1 MDDAAMC
8 VSKGPNFIKGYYRLA
23 TALTELGMYD
33 DAINTLNMAMSKE
46 PGAALIVLLSYTY
59 CVCNFLAVVPS
70 DFRER
75 AAPKTAEDRSNQEG
89 SGRGEGQ
96 APPEGS

>member
-1 MDDAAMC
+1 MPLPCYSACHASKKDWKASMDDAAMC

-46 PGAALIVLLSYTY
+46 PGAAANLL
-59 CVCNFLAVVPS
+59 
-70 DFRER
+70 
-75 AAPKTAEDRSNQEG
+75 
-89 SGRGEGQ
+89 
-96 APPEGS
+96 

>member
-46 PGAALIVLLSYTY
+46 PGAAANLL
-59 CVCNFLAVVPS
+59 
-70 DFRER
+70 
-75 AAPKTAEDRSNQEG
+75 
-89 SGRGEGQ
+89 
-96 APPEGS
+96 